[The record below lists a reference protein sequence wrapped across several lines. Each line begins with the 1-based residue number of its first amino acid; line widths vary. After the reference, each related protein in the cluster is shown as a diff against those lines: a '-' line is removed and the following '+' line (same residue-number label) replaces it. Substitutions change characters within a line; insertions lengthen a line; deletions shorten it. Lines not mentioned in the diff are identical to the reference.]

1 MEACLFALGFKNN
14 VIEQFLQKNPEFVL
28 EHPNKKQIRN
38 ASYRII
44 RQGFINRRDDVQRY
58 EDIDSFLS
66 DVMDIGFRQEFVA
79 EKMAHYEYS
88 ECLAH
93 RGPMHVAMDI
103 VDMEIIE
110 LF

>member
-1 MEACLFALGFKNN
+1 METCLFSLGFKDQ

-28 EHPNKKQIRN
+28 EQPTKKQVCK
-38 ASYRII
+38 AAYKII
-44 RQGFINRRDDVQRY
+44 RQGFINRRTDVQRY

-66 DVMDIGFRQEFVA
+66 DIIDIGFRQEFVA
-79 EKMAHYEYS
+79 EQIGHYEYS

-103 VDMEIIE
+103 VDNAILEI
-110 LF
+110 F

>member
-1 MEACLFALGFKNN
+1 MESCLFAIGFKDK
-14 VIEQFLQKNPEFVL
+14 VIETFLRNNPEFVI
-28 EHPNKKQIRN
+28 EHPTKKQIRK

-44 RQGFINRRDDVQRY
+44 RQGFIDRRVDIQRY
-58 EDIDSFLS
+58 DDIDSFLS
-66 DVMDIGFRQEFVA
+66 DVIDIGFRQEFVA